1 MFPVVTDPAKLP
13 VLFQDA
19 LNAGDIDGVLALFA
33 PGAAM
38 RTVAREHITGTEAL
52 RAEIAGTVAA
62 HGRLTNVPR
71 HTLIGADTALLV
83 TDWTME
89 IDGPDGLSGHLP
101 AEGRGGSPRPA
112 PPPTSPAGTPTA
124 AGASPSSTR
133 SAPPERTRRGP
144 PGGTERRPL
153 GNPRGGRRCQPPT
166 APARRAAASARSA
179 GSGAAAKPRRR
190 WAAGGS
196 AGK

>member
-1 MFPVVTDPAKLP
+1 MSPVVTDPAKLP
-13 VLFQDA
+13 MVFQDA

-71 HTLIGADTALLV
+71 HTLVGADTALLV

-89 IDGPDGLSGHLP
+89 IDGPDGLWGHLP
-101 AEGRGGSPRPA
+101 AEGRGRIA
-112 PPPTSPAGTPTA
+112 PTGTTA
-124 AGASPSSTR
+124 NIA
-133 SAPPERTRRGP
+133 RRDAD
-144 PGGTERRPL
+144 GGWRFTLLNPL
-153 GNPRGGRRCQPPT
+153 GT
-166 APARRAAASARSA
+166 A
-179 GSGAAAKPRRR
+179 
-190 WAAGGS
+190 
-196 AGK
+196 